1 MDKKLVR
8 SAVAT
13 LALSGVLAGV
23 ASVPAMADTTSTNN
37 IIYGAAAAAA
47 AFTLY
52 NVEHKHQLASTVSG
66 HLANGATVYAD
77 GHIVGRNG
85 QVWYPG
91 NNGQTVACN
100 NGYCSTNGN
109 GNYGYGYNYGNN
121 GYGYNNGG
129 YTNGGYYN
137 NGYSNNGYS
146 NNGYSNTGYSNAT
159 RRTDNGNH
167 YGWQNGN
174 GKANRDRDRDGNRGH

>member
-1 MDKKLVR
+1 MNKKLVR

-23 ASVPAMADTTSTNN
+23 ASVPAMADTTSTKN

-66 HLANGATVYAD
+66 RLANGATVYAD
-77 GHIVGRNG
+77 GHVVGRNG

-100 NGYCSTNGN
+100 NGYCTMNGNAN
-109 GNYGYGYNYGNN
+109 GNYGYGYNNGYGNNN
-121 GYGYNNGG
+121 GYGYNNN
-129 YTNGGYYN
+129 Y
-137 NGYSNNGYS
+137 GYSNN
-146 NNGYSNTGYSNAT
+146 T
-159 RRTDNGNH
+159 RRSDNGNH

-174 GKANRDRDRDGNRGH
+174 GNRNRDRDRDGGRGH